1 MKDGFYD
8 LFDSIYGIYI
18 RKALTS
24 TFQQKR
30 RRSEHVNRQNRRI
43 YNCSTR
49 SMQVGITLTGVSF
62 TIKCRTKQSII
73 IAVRV

>member
-49 SMQVGITLTGVSF
+49 SM
-62 TIKCRTKQSII
+62 
-73 IAVRV
+73 